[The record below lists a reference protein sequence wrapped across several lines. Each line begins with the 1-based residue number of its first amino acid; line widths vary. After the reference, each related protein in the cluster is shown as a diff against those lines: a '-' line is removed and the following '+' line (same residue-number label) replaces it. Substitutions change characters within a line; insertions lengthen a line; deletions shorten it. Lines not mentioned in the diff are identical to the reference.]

1 MGSRCS
7 KAEQCDPNS
16 PIIQQMKKKYGP
28 ECCECLPYWIKK
40 YRFPKGGSLSK
51 NQLEQL
57 RTNLQTAKDELMK
70 KGKVKTEK
78 IKELEKHV
86 ECLNVWEDECEHRER
101 KQGFKT
107 MTLLKAE
114 EESQTDKVAKS
125 KIKSK
130 SSLYPSLTGHGGG
143 PLSSDT
149 LLDLPPPFNPP
160 ADAASPQRQPPPT
173 PPVTSPPTSS
183 APSSARDPQSPQL
196 PLTLT
201 PHPGPRLALWDPNN
215 PLPQPAFS
223 PIADHTRSHDRKDDT
238 GRGGET
244 FTLPMVQVMGHE
256 GAAGYVYRPW
266 TVADLL
272 QAAEHLPKATQG
284 GQVLGDAVMAFI
296 RDFTPTSS
304 EMGRVMMRKLSGAD
318 FAKIRRHFT
327 DHVQPS
333 TIDWQTAA
341 DGDGR
346 NAQDVA
352 YRRWM
357 EGLVTS
363 IKEAFPLH
371 SDLSKVNAC
380 TQKADETPEDYVH
393 RLQQVFDDHSGI
405 PKPRNFPGDQMSAYE
420 SLLKQQLLNGLSTD
434 VCLAV
439 KDSCIGHNES
449 SVRLADVV
457 RHANH
462 AYKRLQEKTEAEK
475 KTRKDTAHRAQL
487 QLLHQQTQQPQR
499 GRGHYDPN
507 ICFNCGGTGHWAR
520 DCPYP
525 KANRGRGRGG
535 HGGPPG
541 GDGGHL
547 SQTQASD

>member
-1 MGSRCS
+1 
-7 KAEQCDPNS
+7 
-16 PIIQQMKKKYGP
+16 
-28 ECCECLPYWIKK
+28 
-40 YRFPKGGSLSK
+40 
-51 NQLEQL
+51 
-57 RTNLQTAKDELMK
+57 
-70 KGKVKTEK
+70 
-78 IKELEKHV
+78 
-86 ECLNVWEDECEHRER
+86 
-101 KQGFKT
+101 
-107 MTLLKAE
+107 
-114 EESQTDKVAKS
+114 
-125 KIKSK
+125 
-130 SSLYPSLTGHGGG
+130 
-143 PLSSDT
+143 
-149 LLDLPPPFNPP
+149 
-160 ADAASPQRQPPPT
+160 
-173 PPVTSPPTSS
+173 
-183 APSSARDPQSPQL
+183 
-196 PLTLT
+196 
-201 PHPGPRLALWDPNN
+201 
-215 PLPQPAFS
+215 
-223 PIADHTRSHDRKDDT
+223 
-238 GRGGET
+238 
-244 FTLPMVQVMGHE
+244 MVQVMGHE

-393 RLQQVFDDHSGI
+393 CLQQVFDDHSGI

-420 SLLKQQLLNGLSTD
+420 SLLKQQFLNGLSTD

-462 AYKRLQEKTEAEK
+462 ACKKRLKLRRRQGKILPIEPSCSFSTSRPSNHNVDVATTTPTSALTVVGLDIGLETVPIPKPTVGADAEDMGDRLEA
-475 KTRKDTAHRAQL
+475 TVDTSARHRP
-487 QLLHQQTQQPQR
+487 QTDRPGERWR
-499 GRGHYDPN
+499 GRCPLTRRPANLPHKREVK
-507 ICFNCGGTGHWAR
+507 THTRAR
-520 DCPYP
+520 L
-525 KANRGRGRGG
+525 
-535 HGGPPG
+535 HG
-541 GDGGHL
+541 
-547 SQTQASD
+547 SNNTRY